1 MILQRLLIL
10 VALLAPGALGATPA
24 SASDSLQENCSR
36 ASTDGVVECSAGLDE
51 PSIARI
57 QTAQEMPQWC
67 WAASVSM
74 ILGFHGQQVAQSQI
88 VADRFGAVVDQ
99 PATSADDMTQAL
111 ARPRAG
117 GAAPPV
123 VVTALTAASA
133 PAGKTAP
140 ALHLNHQAVLDELR
154 ARRPMLIG
162 TAGHAMVLVRV
173 RYQRFAN
180 GAVRVMGGTIIDPLP
195 GQGVRELASR
205 EMRVS
210 YLAMVREAAT
220 VIALAGTR

>member
-1 MILQRLLIL
+1 MLQRLLIL
-10 VALLAPGALGATPA
+10 VALLAHGALGATPA
-24 SASDSLQENCSR
+24 WDDPQENCSS
-36 ASTDGVVECSAGLDE
+36 ANADGLMECSAGLDE
-51 PSIARI
+51 PSIARM
-57 QTAQEMPQWC
+57 QTAQQMPQWC

-88 VADRFGAVVDQ
+88 VADRFGAVVDR

-111 ARPRAG
+111 SRPRAG

-133 PAGKTAP
+133 RAGQPAP
-140 ALHLNHQAVLDELR
+140 ALHLNHRAVLDELR

-195 GQGVRELASR
+195 GQGVRELAPG

-210 YLAMVREAAT
+210 YLAMVREAAM
-220 VIALAGTR
+220 VVALAGTR